1 MSQQRQGTYNT
12 ADQLLTLPGLNT
24 SGDFNVFDDAK
35 GPRRPRWKRVLFI
48 VVIIIVLAGLASG
61 LFLWQRGSTSSV
73 TYHYQQVTTGDLS
86 LSITA
91 TGPVQSPA
99 TYNLVAATTATIHDI
114 QVKVGQKVTRG
125 QVLAHL
131 NTTALQDAVDLA
143 QATVNS
149 DQDTLYNTEVSA
161 GWFDTAAVIQAR
173 DTANIAQVQLD
184 TAKHNLANA
193 TLIAP
198 QSGIV
203 TQVNGTVGGVPG
215 VSANASASAGSGGS
229 GNGAFIQIVNLSS
242 LQIQANVN
250 EADTANVQVGNPVQF
265 TVNSYGSRFF
275 QGKVSAISSNG
286 VTSSNVVT
294 YPVII
299 DINKQSIQGAQ
310 ILPGMTASVT
320 ITVIQ
325 HHNVLTI
332 PVNAV
337 NYARSA
343 GNSSSGGTSIVSS
356 QQVAAAQS
364 QANQWL
370 NSLQTRNP
378 ALVSENPLATYVIV
392 SGHRGT
398 FNVKPVVLGLTDGN
412 SYEVLQGLASGDNVV
427 AGVVNGG

>member
-1 MSQQRQGTYNT
+1 MS
-12 ADQLLTLPGLNT
+12 
-24 SGDFNVFDDAK
+24 
-35 GPRRPRWKRVLFI
+35 
-48 VVIIIVLAGLASG
+48 
-61 LFLWQRGSTSSV
+61 
-73 TYHYQQVTTGDLS
+73 
-86 LSITA
+86 
-91 TGPVQSPA
+91 
-99 TYNLVAATTATIHDI
+99 
-114 QVKVGQKVTRG
+114 
-125 QVLAHL
+125 
-131 NTTALQDAVDLA
+131 
-143 QATVNS
+143 
-149 DQDTLYNTEVSA
+149 
-161 GWFDTAAVIQAR
+161 
-173 DTANIAQVQLD
+173 
-184 TAKHNLANA
+184 
-193 TLIAP
+193 
-198 QSGIV
+198 
-203 TQVNGTVGGVPG
+203 VNG
-215 VSANASASAGSGGS
+215 SASAGSGGS
-229 GNGAFIQIVNLSS
+229 GNGAFIQVVNLSS

-275 QGKVSAISSNG
+275 KGKVSAISSNG

-299 DINKQSIQGAQ
+299 DIDKQSIQGAQ

-332 PVNAV
+332 GVNAV

-343 GNSSSGGTSIVSS
+343 GNSSSGGTSIVSP
-356 QQVAAAQS
+356 QQIAAAQS

-378 ALVSENPLATYVIV
+378 ALASENPLATYVIV

-398 FNVKPVVLGLTDGN
+398 FNAKPVVLGLTDGN